1 MHSSLLILRSSALMK
16 ARWPGDT
23 DFLVLTHGKI
33 YDVLSTKRGCC
44 RVVHNSGEDYL
55 CPPKYFEIIGESF
68 MDKLKIKRLD
78 PRVQLPVRATEG
90 SACFD
95 LRAIL
100 DGPVTLAVG
109 EMKSFATGIAIEMPS
124 PDCVALVFSRSGM
137 GAKYGVSLANSVGVI
152 DSDYRGEIRVT
163 LINHGSADYTVNPD
177 DRIAQ
182 LMVIRTLPLT
192 AEFVD
197 ALSDTERGAGG
208 FGSTGKG

>member
-1 MHSSLLILRSSALMK
+1 MN
-16 ARWPGDT
+16 T
-23 DFLVLTHGKI
+23 
-33 YDVLSTKRGCC
+33 
-44 RVVHNSGEDYL
+44 
-55 CPPKYFEIIGESF
+55 
-68 MDKLKIKRLD
+68 LKIKKLD

-100 DGPVTLAVG
+100 DNPVTLAVG
-109 EMKSFATGIAIEMPS
+109 EMKSFATGIAIEMPT

-137 GAKYGVSLANSVGVI
+137 GAKFGVSLANSVGVI

-163 LINHGSADYTVNPD
+163 LINHGTAEYTVNPD

-182 LMVIRTLPLT
+182 LMVMRTLPLT
-192 AEFVD
+192 AEFCEE
-197 ALSDTERGAGG
+197 LSDTERGAGG

>member
-1 MHSSLLILRSSALMK
+1 
-16 ARWPGDT
+16 
-23 DFLVLTHGKI
+23 
-33 YDVLSTKRGCC
+33 
-44 RVVHNSGEDYL
+44 
-55 CPPKYFEIIGESF
+55 

-109 EMKSFATGIAIEMPS
+109 AMKSFATGIAIEMPS

-137 GAKYGVSLANSVGVI
+137 GAKFGVSLANSVGVI

-197 ALSDTERGAGG
+197 TLSDTERGAGG